1 MAVNNSYKL
10 FSDSDFK
17 NGIDKSAFPVIVAEA
32 LQSPDNM
39 GAVLRLASNVGA
51 RKVWFVYDEK
61 PNFRQYKI
69 KRRSSGA
76 VDKTDWEYAKYD
88 DIFNVIPHDYEY
100 VAVETTTDAKNIFLE
115 KLPEKIVLFVGNE
128 RYGLSDKL
136 LDKIKHRVYIPMAG
150 RVSSMNVS
158 HALSVALFE
167 WLRQHYFQT

>member
-10 FSDSDFK
+10 FSETGLK
-17 NGIDKSAFPVIVAEA
+17 KEIDKSGFPVIVAEA

-39 GAVLRLASNVGA
+39 GAILRLASNIGA
-51 RKVWFVYDEK
+51 AKVWFVYDEK
-61 PNFRQYKI
+61 PNFRAYKI

-76 VDKTDWEYAKYD
+76 VDKTPWDYAKYE
-88 DIFNVIPHDYEY
+88 DIFDVLPDNYQY
-100 VAVETTTDAKNIFLE
+100 VAVETTADAKNIFQE

-136 LDKIKHRVYIPMAG
+136 LDKIKTRVYIPMAG
-150 RVSSMNVS
+150 TVTSMNVS

-167 WLRQHYFQT
+167 WLRQNYFST